1 MLDDMDRDQ
10 RLLLMKFV
18 CAFAWTDLEIRDSE
32 RNFVNRLVK
41 RLELDDADREQV
53 EEWLSV
59 SPAPSSVDPSRIPP
73 EHRRTFLEAARAVVY
88 ADGEVDSEE
97 REQLDKLRDALANS

>member
-1 MLDDMDRDQ
+1 MLDKLNRDE
-10 RLLLMKFV
+10 RLLLMQFV

-32 RNFVNRLVK
+32 RNFVHRLVK
-41 RLELDDADREQV
+41 RLELDEADRAQV

-59 SPAPSSVDPSRIPP
+59 APAPSSMDPGRVPV

-88 ADGEVDSEE
+88 ADGEVDAEE
-97 REQLDKLRDALANS
+97 REQLDKLRAALGV